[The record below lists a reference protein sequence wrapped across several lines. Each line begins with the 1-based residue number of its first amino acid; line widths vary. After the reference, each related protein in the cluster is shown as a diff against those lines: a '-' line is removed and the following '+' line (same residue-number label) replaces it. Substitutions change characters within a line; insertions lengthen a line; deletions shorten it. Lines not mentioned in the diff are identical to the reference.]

1 MAIAEKDPVKRLAL
15 TRQLVQLAYDEAMY
29 IPFFAEGPLVIM
41 NPKVKGYDF
50 FDVGRNALNPYI
62 NAYIEK

>member
-1 MAIAEKDPVKRLAL
+1 
-15 TRQLVQLAYDEAMY
+15 MY
-29 IPFFAEGPLVIM
+29 IPVFAEGPLVIM